1 MAGRDASTQL
11 GGMLS
16 QIGNTLANRAS
27 AGQGLMSPIRNTF
40 RPELDPNDPASLQ
53 QMAQFKTR
61 IGETDQARMFME
73 QSRYQE
79 AEQRRVRE
87 EQKAEK
93 RLVASQQIARLQT
106 QADAILAN
114 PALNPQQT
122 ERALQS
128 LQNRINTVA
137 EDGGVDPSIGYANY
151 MNDAYNRNAAT
162 RMQDLNLSD
171 AELRTMQQQARM
183 DIARAEADL
192 SAAQPGSIEAARLT
206 EEIQT
211 RGAEAGLPR
220 QEWADPQGRITRE
233 NQEQRLAF
241 MQSAEGIRSLE
252 MQNNLR
258 RVMGLPEGSEERAE
272 AVAQFRE
279 KYPGEASERVLELE
293 RNYTSKALQ
302 MQELAAN
309 TEPFDFARDED
320 GRITGKSPQLESMLE
335 GLPEETKEQFRR
347 AARSS
352 PLNAASVRANIR
364 DAQKNRAN
372 LQLREAYTGEMRLAD
387 RRARLESGIRKLGET
402 IGEDFDAEGFFGLN
416 PLYTAMNERAKQI
429 TDEDRLV
436 MTGLITS
443 EFGTNAAF
451 TSKQVAWAFATMLQ
465 DEQKGGVFLGPLAAV
480 NETVAEMRTQAGG
493 QEAAPIPEADDPP
506 SPEYQAAQKELD
518 LD

>member
-16 QIGNTLANRAS
+16 QIGNTLASRSA

-40 RPELDPNDPASLQ
+40 RPGLDPNDPASLQ

-73 QSRYQE
+73 QSRYQA
-79 AEQRRVRE
+79 AEQRRVRA

-106 QADAILAN
+106 RADEILADPN
-114 PALNPQQT
+114 LNPQQT
-122 ERALQS
+122 DMALQG
-128 LQNRINTVA
+128 LQNTINTLA
-137 EDGGVDPSIGYANY
+137 EDGGVDPSIGYASF

-162 RMQDLNLSD
+162 RLQRLNLSN
-171 AELRTMQQQARM
+171 AELQDMQRKARM
-183 DIARAEADL
+183 EIARREADL
-192 SAAQPGSIEAARLT
+192 SVAKPGSDEAKLLVK
-206 EEIQT
+206 EIRT
-211 RGAEAGLPR
+211 LGAEAGLPR
-220 QEWADPQGRITRE
+220 QEWSDPQGRITRE
-233 NQEQRLAF
+233 NREQQLAF
-241 MQSAEGIRSLE
+241 MQSEEGIRSLAT
-252 MQNNLR
+252 QNDLR
-258 RVMGLPEGSEERAE
+258 RVMELPVGSEERAE
-272 AVAQFRE
+272 AVAQFRK

-335 GLPEETKEQFRR
+335 GLPEETKEYFRR
-347 AARSS
+347 EARSS
-352 PLNAASVRANIR
+352 TLNAASVRANIR
-364 DAQKNRAN
+364 DAQKNLAT
-372 LQLREAYTGEMRLAD
+372 LQLREAYSGEIRLAD
-387 RRARLESGIRKLGET
+387 QRARLESGIRLLGET
-402 IGEDFDAEGFFGLN
+402 IGEDFDADGFFGLF
-416 PLYTAMNERAKQI
+416 YTAMSERAKQI

-465 DEQKGGVFLGPLAAV
+465 NEQKGGFLDPLDAV
-480 NETVAEMRTQAGG
+480 NETVAEMRKQAGG
-493 QEAAPIPEADDPP
+493 QEAAPTNGTVDFN
-506 SPEYQAAQKELD
+506 SLQ
-518 LD
+518 

>member
-16 QIGNTLANRAS
+16 QIGNTLASRSA

-40 RPELDPNDPASLQ
+40 RPGLDPNDPASLQ

-73 QSRYQE
+73 QSRYQA
-79 AEQRRVRE
+79 AEQRRVRA

-106 QADAILAN
+106 RADEILAN
-114 PALNPQQT
+114 PTLTPQQK
-122 ERALQS
+122 ELALKG
-128 LQNRINTVA
+128 LQNAINTLG
-137 EDGGVDPSIGYANY
+137 EGGEVDPSAYVGL

-162 RMQDLNLSD
+162 RLQRLNLSD
-171 AELRTMQQQARM
+171 SELRTMQQKARM
-183 DIARAEADL
+183 DIFRLEADL
-192 SAAQPGSIEAARLT
+192 SAATPGSIEAARLT

-211 RGAEAGLPR
+211 LGAEAGLPR
-220 QEWADPQGRITRE
+220 QEWTDPQGRITRE

-241 MQSAEGIRSLE
+241 MQGEEGIRLLAI
-252 MQNNLR
+252 QNDLR

-293 RNYTSKALQ
+293 RNYTSRSLQ
-302 MQELAAN
+302 IQELAEN

-335 GLPEETKEQFRR
+335 GLPEETKEYFRR

-352 PLNAASVRANIR
+352 TLNAASVRANIR
-364 DAQKNRAN
+364 KLQENRAN
-372 LQLREAYTGEMRLAD
+372 LQLRDAYTGEMRLAD
-387 RRARLESGIRKLGET
+387 QRARLESGIRKLGET
-402 IGEDFDAEGFFGLN
+402 IGEDFDAEGFFGFN

-465 DEQKGGVFLGPLAAV
+465 DEQKGGVILGPLDAV
-480 NETVAEMRTQAGG
+480 NETVAEMRKQAGG
-493 QEAAPIPEADDPP
+493 QEDAPTNGTVDFN
-506 SPEYQAAQKELD
+506 SLQ
-518 LD
+518 